1 MRTSRVLDVVVKAW
15 GALTFATCVGM
26 RVVASVGDTGLE
38 ALALTLCKFETQGS
52 DDGFLDTQDDDV
64 FN

>member
-1 MRTSRVLDVVVKAW
+1 MQHVLAC
-15 GALTFATCVGM
+15 F
-26 RVVASVGDTGLE
+26 VVASVGDTGLE